1 MEEHNKKIREV
12 KIMFERKKYKNFAKK
27 QLSGRWGIPVLVTLV
42 VAVISIVFSIPD
54 VLHLSRSGYFYA
66 LLSGDYYSAM
76 DALNAA
82 NSTSFVT
89 TIVDMIVSAIIEVAA
104 IGLYLKMSRSPEPVS
119 FSDFIDGFN
128 NWARAALGILW
139 QTLWTTLWTLL
150 FIIPG
155 IIKSI
160 AYSQMFYIL
169 VEYKEISVT
178 KAMRVSIEI
187 TKGHKWDLF
196 VMYLSFIGWGILAA
210 FTLGILNFW
219 LVPYM
224 NMTYVNAYHALMKE
238 ALESGRIKPED
249 LTE

>member
-1 MEEHNKKIREV
+1 
-12 KIMFERKKYKNFAKK
+12 MFERKKYKSFAKK

-42 VAVISIVFSIPD
+42 VAIISIVFSIPD
-54 VLHLSRSGYFYA
+54 VLHLSRSGYFTA
-66 LLSGDYYSAM
+66 LFNSDYMGAAEAVNS
-76 DALNAA
+76 A
-82 NSTSFVT
+82 NSTSFIT
-89 TIVDMIVSAIIEVAA
+89 TIVNMIVSAIIEVAA
-104 IGLYLKMSRSPEPVS
+104 ISVYIKMSRSPEPVS
-119 FSDFIDGFN
+119 FSDFIEGFN
-128 NWARAALGILW
+128 NWARATLGILW
-139 QTLWTTLWTLL
+139 QSLWTLLWTML

-178 KAMRVSIEI
+178 KALRVSIEI

-196 VMYLSFIGWGILAA
+196 VMYLSFIGWGILSGL
-210 FTLGILNFW
+210 TLGLLNFW

-238 ALESGRIKPED
+238 ALESGRIRPED